1 MMATLS
7 FLAHWWPWVIVAT
20 LAVAG
25 LGYAAFVLKNWRLA
39 AAAAAIVAAWLV
51 TQWFWSAG
59 YKAKADEDLKA
70 RTAQLEYRLKLQDK
84 ILSDYEEMSKRDDAE
99 IAKLR
104 EQVAATP
111 ENPTACLPEDAAGRI
126 GEIK

>member
-7 FLAHWWPWVIVAT
+7 FLGAYWHWVT
-20 LAVAG
+20 LA
-25 LGYAAFVLKNWRLA
+25 LLA
-39 AAAAAIVAAWLV
+39 AAGIGYLAFIGKNLKLAIASGLVVFAVFFVAAV
-51 TQWFWSAG
+51 DRRAYQR
-59 YKAKADEDLKA
+59 KADEDLKA